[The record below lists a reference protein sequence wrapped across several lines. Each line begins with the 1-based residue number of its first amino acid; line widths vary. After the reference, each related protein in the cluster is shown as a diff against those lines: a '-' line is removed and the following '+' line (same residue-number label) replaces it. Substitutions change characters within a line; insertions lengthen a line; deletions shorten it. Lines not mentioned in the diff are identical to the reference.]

1 MLIYKIQLP
10 KETDVNAFVKFM
22 REEYIPA
29 VNKEVTRLGKVSD
42 LVLLQGNTTDIKDQF
57 FWHVDGVL
65 SDPRVG
71 EEVQSKFKSFGARL
85 EFFGY
90 YTEVAAWHE

>member
-10 KETDVNAFVKFM
+10 KGTDAKAFVTFM

-29 VNKEVTRLGKVSD
+29 VDKDSTRIGKVSD
-42 LVLLQGNTTDIKDQF
+42 LVLFQGDTTNITGQF
-57 FWHVDGVL
+57 FWHVNGVL
-65 SDPRVG
+65 KDPHVDA
-71 EEVQSKFKSFGARL
+71 EVQSKFNSFGARL
-85 EFFGY
+85 EFFGD

>member
-10 KETDVNAFVKFM
+10 KETDVKAFVKFM

-29 VNKEVTRLGKVSD
+29 VDKEVTRLGKVSD
-42 LVLLQGNTTDIKDQF
+42 LVLLKGNTTDITDQF

-71 EEVQSKFKSFGARL
+71 EEAQSKFKSFGARL

>member
-10 KETDVNAFVKFM
+10 KETDVKAFVKFM

-29 VNKEVTRLGKVSD
+29 VDKEVTRLGKVSD
-42 LVLLQGNTTDIKDQF
+42 LVLLKSNTTDITDQF

-71 EEVQSKFKSFGARL
+71 EEAQSKFKSFGARL
-85 EFFGY
+85 EFFGN

>member
-1 MLIYKIQLP
+1 MLIYKIHLP
-10 KETDVNAFVKFM
+10 KETDAEAFVTFM

-29 VNKEVTRLGKVSD
+29 VYKESLRIGKVTD
-42 LVLLQGNTTDIKDQF
+42 LVLFQGDTTDITDQF
-57 FWHVDGVL
+57 FWHVEGVL

-71 EEVQSKFKSFGARL
+71 EEAESKFKSFGARL